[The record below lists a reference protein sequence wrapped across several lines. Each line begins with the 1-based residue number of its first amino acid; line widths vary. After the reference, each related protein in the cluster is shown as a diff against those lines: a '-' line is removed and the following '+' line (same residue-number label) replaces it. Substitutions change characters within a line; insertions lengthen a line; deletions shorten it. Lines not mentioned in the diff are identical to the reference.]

1 RLTQF
6 LLSGAASGG
15 SSLARLRNFGIVAH
29 IDAGKT
35 TTTERILNAAGA
47 IQAVGSVDRGDT
59 VTDYLTQ
66 ERQRGITIVSAAVA
80 FKWKGHQ
87 LTLIDTPGHVD
98 FAFEVERALC
108 ALDGVAVV
116 LDATRGVQA
125 QTVSVVRRARRL
137 GLPALVFLNK
147 LDLLPPAR
155 QLPAVRACLRA
166 VSTQLGLAPALINRP
181 PASGGLDRLLPLLM
195 DSQDAA
201 TADSELADDRRR
213 LLEAVVESDDDL
225 ADKFLSDSLGCSISM
240 ATDVLPA
247 LARATRRLS
256 LTPTLCGSAKLGA
269 GIPELLDAVLQFLPP
284 PEAPAEAHQK
294 QRLEAL
300 AFKTIKDPGRGPLT
314 FFRIFSGRLQPKSSL
329 FVRSGS
335 GVQAAANSPHRCA
348 RVYRPFAD
356 EFTELPDGAGP
367 GQIAAVSFGQL
378 AGSAAGAVVTGDV
391 VSDRPAGLVDDPG
404 TDADVAADAAGRR
417 RRLPLLRPPDPVV
430 FASVEAESPAWAKPL
445 DEALTGLALEDPGLR
460 LRTDEETGQTV
471 LCGLGELHLQVAG
484 QRLREQLG
492 PNAFR
497 LGPVTV
503 SYRERLVAMA
513 TIDSYTLRT
522 ESYGAPVEVTVS
534 LELLPRLPADEADS
548 AAEANSETEVVFV
561 NSEAQNWGQLPPQA
575 LRAVREGLAKG
586 LRAGPL
592 VRGQVTNCSV
602 RLLRL
607 AVVRAGQEGA
617 PPAKFLQQVTSAIY
631 SAVRHRLSADCVQ
644 LTEPLMRLRVD
655 LAETSAPPAAFDALL
670 TELSRRHCSVE
681 RVDRGF
687 DDITVV
693 EACGSV
699 AQLAGLP
706 SAVRSATSGH
716 ADLHL
721 QLHGY
726 RAVSDQQQAVRR
738 IRFGA

>member
-1 RLTQF
+1 
-6 LLSGAASGG
+6 
-15 SSLARLRNFGIVAH
+15 
-29 IDAGKT
+29 
-35 TTTERILNAAGA
+35 
-47 IQAVGSVDRGDT
+47 
-59 VTDYLTQ
+59 
-66 ERQRGITIVSAAVA
+66 
-80 FKWKGHQ
+80 
-87 LTLIDTPGHVD
+87 
-98 FAFEVERALC
+98 
-108 ALDGVAVV
+108 
-116 LDATRGVQA
+116 
-125 QTVSVVRRARRL
+125 
-137 GLPALVFLNK
+137 
-147 LDLLPPAR
+147 
-155 QLPAVRACLRA
+155 
-166 VSTQLGLAPALINRP
+166 
-181 PASGGLDRLLPLLM
+181 
-195 DSQDAA
+195 A

-471 LCGLGELHLQVAG
+471 AG

-575 LRAVREGLAKG
+575 LR
-586 LRAGPL
+586 
-592 VRGQVTNCSV
+592 
-602 RLLRL
+602 
-607 AVVRAGQEGA
+607 
-617 PPAKFLQQVTSAIY
+617 
-631 SAVRHRLSADCVQ
+631 
-644 LTEPLMRLRVD
+644 
-655 LAETSAPPAAFDALL
+655 
-670 TELSRRHCSVE
+670 
-681 RVDRGF
+681 
-687 DDITVV
+687 
-693 EACGSV
+693 
-699 AQLAGLP
+699 
-706 SAVRSATSGH
+706 
-716 ADLHL
+716 
-721 QLHGY
+721 
-726 RAVSDQQQAVRR
+726 
-738 IRFGA
+738 